1 MFRCSRT
8 REGVLDGLRFEKP
21 SAPVRVTVLAGDR
34 LVVAVDGPDVDDGN
48 SALAGV
54 TGRRGRLADT
64 NQFTSAATSLGQEYA
79 PVFYLDV
86 QGATDVVTSAF
97 GESSTPSEFEDVGPY
112 LERLSH
118 VIAGVSDE
126 DLIKQRA
133 VVGTTE
139 P

>member
-1 MFRCSRT
+1 M
-8 REGVLDGLRFEKP
+8 
-21 SAPVRVTVLAGDR
+21 
-34 LVVAVDGPDVDDGN
+34 DDGN
-48 SALAGV
+48 SAVAGV

-64 NQFTSAATSLGQEYA
+64 NQFTSATTSLGQEYA

-126 DLIKQRA
+126 GDLIKQRA